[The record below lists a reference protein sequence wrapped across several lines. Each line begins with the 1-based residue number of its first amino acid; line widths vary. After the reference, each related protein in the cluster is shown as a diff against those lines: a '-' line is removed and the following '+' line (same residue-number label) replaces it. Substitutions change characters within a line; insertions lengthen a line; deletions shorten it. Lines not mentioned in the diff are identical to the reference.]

1 MYTIE
6 KFKFDATVKENIVTY
21 FGFLYKY
28 IWELQHC
35 LILLKGRVPYRVEF
49 EQSIFKLDN
58 INPLKVSDNL
68 NTIIL

>member
-1 MYTIE
+1 MYTNE

-35 LILLKGRVPYRVEF
+35 LILLKDRF
-49 EQSIFKLDN
+49 
-58 INPLKVSDNL
+58 
-68 NTIIL
+68 

>member
-28 IWELQHC
+28 IWELKHC
-35 LILLKGRVPYRVEF
+35 SILLKGESHI
-49 EQSIFKLDN
+49 E
-58 INPLKVSDNL
+58 
-68 NTIIL
+68 